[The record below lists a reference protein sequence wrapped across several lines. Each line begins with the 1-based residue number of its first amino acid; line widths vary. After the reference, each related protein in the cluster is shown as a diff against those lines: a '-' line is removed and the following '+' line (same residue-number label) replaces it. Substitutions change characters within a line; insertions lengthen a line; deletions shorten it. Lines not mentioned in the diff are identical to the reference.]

1 MKQLSKRQLIILGG
15 VLTIVVLFFSLFGG
29 GGQVT
34 SGSTYVRTPDGYG
47 AWFQYMEQRGHR
59 IDRWRKVSEKL
70 FEQEGTNG
78 TLLRVESRLVRS
90 YLLDGGRR
98 DGALKQWVERG
109 NTFVVLG
116 VQEDVSGAPFKSEVS
131 HAAGAVTVATRRRSA
146 VKSPLLEDRF
156 GAVVWSQRWGKGS
169 VVMATTPY
177 LAANAYQGEAGNFKF
192 LEQVI
197 KQIQPE
203 GKIWVDEYLHG
214 YRDASER
221 GKTRKQDSV
230 LGYLGQTPW
239 APIAVQGLVFLVLM
253 IWVGNRRFG
262 RAETVALPEV
272 SNSEAYIQALSGA
285 LQKSEN
291 SAYILDVVGKAEL
304 LSLQQRLGLNNRVL
318 DPPALVE
325 AWVARTGQSG
335 EAIERVLRVRDRGQ
349 VLSRSALSQWLGE
362 VRSLGE
368 RVD

>member
-15 VLTIVVLFFSLFGG
+15 ILAIVVLFFSLVGG

-47 AWFQYMEQRGHR
+47 AWFQYMERRGYQ
-59 IDRWRKVSEKL
+59 IDRWRKTSEKL
-70 FEQEGTNG
+70 FEQGGEGG
-78 TLLRVESRLVRS
+78 TLLRVQSSLVRRS
-90 YLLDGGRR
+90 MVDRN
-98 DGALKQWVERG
+98 GALKQWVERG
-109 NTFVVLG
+109 NRLVVLG
-116 VQEDVSGAPFKSEVS
+116 VQENVSAAPFRSDLS
-131 HAAGAVTVATRRRSA
+131 HATGAVTIATRRRGP

-156 GAVVWSQRWGKGS
+156 GAVVWSQNWGKGS

-177 LAANAYQGEAGNFKF
+177 LAANAYQDRDGNFKF
-192 LEQVI
+192 LEQVVT
-197 KQIQPE
+197 QPQ
-203 GKIWVDEYLHG
+203 GQIWVDEYLHG

-221 GKTRKQDSV
+221 GKALQQNSV

-262 RAETVALPEV
+262 RAETVLVPEI

-304 LSLQQRLGLNNRVL
+304 LALQQRLGLNNRVL
-318 DPPALVE
+318 DPPALVA
-325 AWVARTGQSG
+325 AWMEQTGQPA
-335 EAIERVLRVRDRGQ
+335 EAIERVLKVRDRGQ
-349 VLSRSALSQWLGE
+349 SLSRSALSKWLGE
-362 VRSLGE
+362 VRSLQE
-368 RVD
+368 ALD

>member
-1 MKQLSKRQLIILGG
+1 MKQLSKRQVIILGS
-15 VLTIVVLFFSLFGG
+15 VLAVVLLFFSLVSG

-59 IDRWRKVSEKL
+59 IDRWRKSSDQL
-70 FEQEGTNG
+70 FAQGGNGG
-78 TLLRVESRLVRS
+78 TLLRVQSSLVRS
-90 YLLDGGRR
+90 SLLDEGRR
-98 DGALKQWVERG
+98 DGALKRWVERG
-109 NTFVVLG
+109 NRLVVLG
-116 VQEDVSGAPFKSEVS
+116 VQENVSGAPFQSQVS
-131 HAAGAVTVATRRRSA
+131 HSSGAVTIATRRRSQ

-156 GAVVWSQRWGKGS
+156 GAVVWSERWGKGS

-177 LAANAYQGEAGNFKF
+177 LAANAYQDALGNFKF

-197 KQIQPE
+197 APGQPE

-214 YRDASER
+214 YRDVSER
-221 GKTRKQDSV
+221 GKGRSRDSV
-230 LGYLGQTPW
+230 LGYLAQTPW
-239 APIAVQGLVFLVLM
+239 APLAVQGLVFLALM

-262 RAETVALPEV
+262 RALTVLVPEV

-318 DPPALVE
+318 DPPGLVA
-325 AWVARTGQSG
+325 AWVARTGQAE
-335 EAIERVLRVRDRGQ
+335 EAIERVLRVRDRKLP
-349 VLSRSALSQWLGE
+349 LSRRALEGWLGE

-368 RVD
+368 VLD

>member
-15 VLTIVVLFFSLFGG
+15 VLAVVVLFFSLVGG

-47 AWFQYMEQRGHR
+47 AWFQYMEQRGYR
-59 IDRWRKVSEKL
+59 IDRWRKASEKL
-70 FEQEGTNG
+70 FGQAGSGE
-78 TLLRVESRLVRS
+78 TLLRVQSSLVRS
-90 YLLDGGRR
+90 SLLDGRN
-98 DGALKQWVERG
+98 GALKQWVERG
-109 NTFVVLG
+109 NTLVVLG
-116 VQEDVSGAPFKSEVS
+116 VQEDVSGAPFRSEVS
-131 HAAGAVTVATRRRSA
+131 HPAGAVTVATRRRSG

-197 KQIQPE
+197 TQIQPE

-221 GKTRKQDSV
+221 GKARKQDSV

-304 LSLQQRLGLNNRVL
+304 LALQQRLGLNNRVL
-318 DPPALVE
+318 DPPGLVE
-325 AWVARTGQSG
+325 AWVSRTGQSAG
-335 EAIERVLRVRDRGQ
+335 VIERVLKVRSRGQ
-349 VLSRSALSQWLGE
+349 VLSRSALAQWLGE
-362 VRSLGE
+362 VRSWGE
-368 RVD
+368 GVD